1 MRLEGKTM
9 IVAGA
14 GGGMGLKIVEFFLR
28 EGAQVAALDLN
39 TDPLKQVF
47 NDMDESRLIIAKVDV
62 TSETAVTQAVQKVH
76 NQWGKVNGLVHAAG
90 IAQPAT
96 PVEEVSKE
104 EWHRIIDVNVTS
116 AFLLSKAVVPYMKQQ
131 QQGVIIPIASISSQR
146 PRPGLNAYIA
156 SKGALVALAQ
166 ALAIELAPFNI
177 RVNALNPGPADTQ
190 MLGQFTAAG
199 ADVEETKESIYRQSV
214 PLGRLIKPEDIAHAA
229 VYLCSDEAQIVT
241 GAILNVD
248 GGRGL

>member
-1 MRLEGKTM
+1 MRLQGKTT
-9 IVAGA
+9 IVTGA

-39 TDPLKQVF
+39 TAPVKQAF
-47 NDMDESRLIIAKVDV
+47 NQADNSRLVVIEVDV
-62 TSETAVTQAVQKVH
+62 TSESAVIQAVQEVV
-76 NQWGKVNGLVHAAG
+76 NRWGKVDALVHAAG

-96 PVEEVSKE
+96 PVEEVTKA
-104 EWHRIIDVNVTS
+104 EWERIMAVNVTS
-116 AFLLSKAVVPYMKQQ
+116 AFLLSKAVIPYMKQQ
-131 QQGVIIPIASISSQR
+131 RQGVMVHIASIASQR

-177 RVNALNPGPADTQ
+177 RVNALNPGPTDTQ
-190 MLGQFTAAG
+190 MLGQFAADG
-199 ADVEETKESIYRQSV
+199 TDSEQTKATVFKQSV

-229 VYLCSDEAQIVT
+229 VYLCSDEAQMVT
-241 GAILNVD
+241 GAVFNVD